1 MHTFETI
8 TKANTPKYVTGN
20 ILELRRFQARL
31 HEHYDIPLKENG
43 FNEYSEALRILE
55 KSEKT
60 YKVAQEMWNLPWLID
75 ELRNMDS
82 SIEQMHICL
91 EEYLKL
97 DKDSMVK

>member
-8 TKANTPKYVTGN
+8 AKKSTPKSVKGK

-31 HEHYDIPLKENG
+31 HEYYDIALKEDDWNG
-43 FNEYSEALRILE
+43 FSEGVKHLE
-55 KSEKT
+55 KSAKT
-60 YKVAQEMWNLPWLID
+60 YKVAQEMWNLSWLLD
-75 ELRNMDS
+75 ELRNIES
-82 SIEQMHICL
+82 SIEQMDNCI

>member
-8 TKANTPKYVTGN
+8 AKANTPKSVKGN
-20 ILELRRFQARL
+20 ILELKRFQARL
-31 HEHYDIPLKENG
+31 HEYYDIALKQDDWKG
-43 FNEYSEALRILE
+43 YSEGVRHLE

-60 YKVAQEMWNLPWLID
+60 YKVAQEMWNLAWLID
-75 ELRNMDS
+75 ELRNIES
-82 SIEQMHICL
+82 SIEQMNDCM